1 MAYLDKH
8 PTRKD
13 GKQAFEAIM
22 GSPELLLYDIDYSI
36 ITKID
41 FTSGLFYVIVKPS
54 LPQKLNVSEDTL
66 TNALLMTGT
75 SFLPAFPV
83 LKDTDIIKQQ
93 PFTITDAINMYRT
106 ANKSM
111 ITLCDTWTEIL
122 QKQEPNWQDKYRKA
136 KMAIK
141 HHIHVEE
148 HGGMAAVV
156 VSNSD
161 QLTGDHPEYIALN
174 LPQELYHYLIHGDIG
189 RRVMNW
195 LSYLE
200 MLVFPPL
207 AGGDAAEYRRL
218 ITEQLVPIQSQSIA
232 LYTSRLHR
240 GFQHRD
246 ITIRFWFDNST
257 TVVIKPLAVEPAP
270 EGLTATWRVNQSLFE
285 SQKAAAST
293 KPGSFSFA
301 MLSLQ
306 DTDFA
311 ATTKRAVTETQNLK
325 SQSEILSNAMWRLLH
340 LRGYINNEHQP
351 TKWGTALITTF
362 SLINSMGFNS
372 INEIEEAAF
381 LAFELLRFDQL
392 NARNRHR
399 EWIGAPQK
407 GSDQDKDYCLLIARC
422 ACLVKLRHKETGYTG
437 PLSKNL
443 LAYHS
448 IISAVREADRDLVEA
463 IIASMFMFAHAD
475 RKIAR
480 DDKSAEV
487 RKRNNLDW
495 QKLGLRYVNSGQ
507 SQSGNT
513 NKLQPSIWKRRRYR
527 PWYCS
532 EDLP

>member
-22 GSPELLLYDIDYSI
+22 GSTELLLYGIDYSI

-41 FTSGLFYVIVKPS
+41 FTSGLFYVLVKPS

-93 PFTITDAINMYRT
+93 PFTINDAINMYRT
-106 ANKSM
+106 ANKSI
-111 ITLCDTWTEIL
+111 ITLCDTWTERL

-148 HGGMAAVV
+148 RGGMAGVV

-207 AGGDAAEYRRL
+207 AGGDTPEYRRL
-218 ITEQLVPIQSQSIA
+218 ITEQLVPMQSQSIA

-246 ITIRFWFDNST
+246 IMIRYWFDNNT

-270 EGLTATWRVNQSLFE
+270 DGLAATWRVNQTLFE
-285 SQKAAAST
+285 SQKASAST

-306 DTDFA
+306 DTEFA
-311 ATTKRAVTETQNLK
+311 ATTKKAVSETQNLK
-325 SQSEILSNAMWRLLH
+325 SQSEILSNGMWRLLH
-340 LRGYINNEHQP
+340 LRGYINNEHRP

-362 SLINSMGFNS
+362 GLLNSMGFDS

-392 NARNRHR
+392 NARNRHP
-399 EWIGAPQK
+399 EWIGSPQQ
-407 GSDQDKDYCLLIARC
+407 GSDQDKDHCLLIARC
-422 ACLVKLRHKETGYTG
+422 ACLIKLRHKDTGYTG

-443 LAYHS
+443 LAYYS
-448 IISAVREADRDLVEA
+448 IISTVREADRDLVEA

-475 RKIAR
+475 RKNAR
-480 DDKSAEV
+480 DEKSAET
-487 RKRNNLDW
+487 RKRNNRDW
-495 QKLGLRYVNSGQ
+495 QKLGLRYVESMQ
-507 SQSGNT
+507 SQYDNT
-513 NKLQPSIWKRRRYR
+513 NELQPSLWKRRRYWS
-527 PWYCS
+527 WYCS

>member
-22 GSPELLLYDIDYSI
+22 GSPELLLYDIEYSI

-41 FTSGLFYVIVKPS
+41 FTSGLFYALVKPS

-83 LKDTDIIKQQ
+83 LKETDIIKQQ
-93 PFTITDAINMYRT
+93 PFTINDAINMYRT

-148 HGGMAAVV
+148 HDGMAAVI

-240 GFQHRD
+240 GFQHRN
-246 ITIRFWFDNST
+246 ITIRFWFDNNT

-270 EGLTATWRVNQSLFE
+270 DGLAATWRVNQTLFE
-285 SQKAAAST
+285 NQKASAST
-293 KPGSFSFA
+293 KPGSLSFA

-306 DTDFA
+306 NTDFA
-311 ATTKRAVTETQNLK
+311 ATTKKAVTETQNLK

-340 LRGYINNEHQP
+340 LRGYIDNEHRP
-351 TKWGTALITTF
+351 TKWGTALIATF
-362 SLINSMGFNS
+362 DLLNSMELDS

-381 LAFELLRFDQL
+381 LAFELLQFDQL
-392 NARNRHR
+392 NARNRHSQ
-399 EWIGAPQK
+399 WIGAPQK
-407 GSDQDKDYCLLIARC
+407 GSEQDKDHCLLIARC
-422 ACLVKLRHKETGYTG
+422 ACLLKLRHKETGYTG

-448 IISAVREADRDLVEA
+448 IISAVRDADRDLVEA
-463 IIASMFMFAHAD
+463 IIVSMFMFAHAD
-475 RKIAR
+475 RKSAC

-495 QKLGLRYVNSGQ
+495 QELGLRYVHSGQ
-507 SQSGNT
+507 NQPNNS
-513 NKLQPSIWKRRRYR
+513 NKLQPSFWKRRRYW

-532 EDLP
+532 EDLS

>member
-8 PTRKD
+8 PTRKY
-13 GKQAFEAIM
+13 GKQAFEAMM
-22 GSPELLLYDIDYSI
+22 GSPELLLYDIEYSI

-41 FTSGLFYVIVKPS
+41 FTSGLLYVLVKPS

-66 TNALLMTGT
+66 TDALLMTGT

-83 LKDTDIIKQQ
+83 LKETDIIKQQ
-93 PFTITDAINMYRT
+93 PFTINDAINIYRT
-106 ANKSM
+106 AHKSM

-141 HHIHVEE
+141 HNIHVEE
-148 HGGMAAVV
+148 HSGMAVVV

-174 LPQELYHYLIHGDIG
+174 LPQELYHYLIHADIG

-207 AGGDAAEYRRL
+207 AGGDATEYRRL

-246 ITIRFWFDNST
+246 IKIRFWFDNTT
-257 TVVIKPLAVEPAP
+257 TVVVKPLEVDPAP
-270 EGLTATWRVNQSLFE
+270 EGLAATWRVSKNLFE
-285 SQKAAAST
+285 HQKAASIT

-301 MLSLQ
+301 LSSLQ
-306 DTDFA
+306 DDDFA
-311 ATTKRAVTETQNLK
+311 ATTKNTVSETQNLK

-340 LRGYINNEHQP
+340 LRGYINNDHQL
-351 TKWGTALITTF
+351 TNWGVALNITLGV
-362 SLINSMGFNS
+362 LISMGFES
-372 INEIEEAAF
+372 MNEIEEAAF

-399 EWIGAPQK
+399 EWIGVPLK
-407 GSDQDKDYCLLIARC
+407 GSEQDKTHCLLIARC
-422 ACLVKLRHKETGYTG
+422 ACLLRLRHKETGYTG

-443 LAYHS
+443 LAFSS
-448 IISAVREADRDLVEA
+448 IISAVRVADRDLVEA

-475 RKIAR
+475 RKDAL
-480 DDKSAEV
+480 DDNTGKA

-495 QKLGLRYVNSGQ
+495 AQLGLRYVKSMRGV
-507 SQSGNT
+507 
-513 NKLQPSIWKRRRYR
+513 
-527 PWYCS
+527 
-532 EDLP
+532 